1 MKKCLAYMMLAALTV
16 GMTVS
21 GGYVKAEEK
30 GIEQGSK
37 IDEAAVVE
45 TKTSDEAVEGVKPED
60 TSANDVVQELV
71 DDPSSDAAV
80 KDNGVAMIGDT
91 AYATLKDAIFNV
103 KAGETILLTKD
114 VMDAEGQRLQVIRIS
129 RLILMGK
136 RILLLVRE
144 QAPAVPKPI
153 VFNC

>member
-91 AYATLKDAIFNV
+91 AYAYFERCNFQCK
-103 KAGETILLTKD
+103 
-114 VMDAEGQRLQVIRIS
+114 S
-129 RLILMGK
+129 RRNHFTYK
-136 RILLLVRE
+136 RCNGCRR
-144 QAPAVPKPI
+144 
-153 VFNC
+153 NSGYR

>member
-30 GIEQGSK
+30 GLEQGSK

-80 KDNGVAMIGDT
+80 KDNGVAT
-91 AYATLKDAIFNV
+91 A
-103 KAGETILLTKD
+103 TKSKF
-114 VMDAEGQRLQVIRIS
+114 LIS
-129 RLILMGK
+129 NK
-136 RILLLVRE
+136 
-144 QAPAVPKPI
+144 
-153 VFNC
+153 NS